1 MDPNWLRWSK
11 ELQAIAQ
18 NGLTFSQDVFDIE
31 RYQAVRR
38 IASEMMAT
46 QSSLSGVA
54 IAEIFGSEIGY
65 ATPKVDVRGAVFRGD
80 GILLVRE
87 KSDGRW
93 SLPGGW
99 ADVNYSPSENL
110 VREIE
115 EEAGLTA
122 RVIKLVAVL
131 DRSKHPHIPAYP
143 YHVYKLFFLC
153 EAEDGAPQAGKETS
167 ETGFFRADSLPDIS
181 LGRVLPSQIERM
193 FVHNRQR
200 DLPAEFD

>member
-65 ATPKVDVRGAVFRGD
+65 ATPKVDVRGADFRGD

-115 EEAGLTA
+115 EEAGLSA
-122 RVIKLVAVL
+122 R
-131 DRSKHPHIPAYP
+131 
-143 YHVYKLFFLC
+143 
-153 EAEDGAPQAGKETS
+153 
-167 ETGFFRADSLPDIS
+167 
-181 LGRVLPSQIERM
+181 
-193 FVHNRQR
+193 
-200 DLPAEFD
+200 